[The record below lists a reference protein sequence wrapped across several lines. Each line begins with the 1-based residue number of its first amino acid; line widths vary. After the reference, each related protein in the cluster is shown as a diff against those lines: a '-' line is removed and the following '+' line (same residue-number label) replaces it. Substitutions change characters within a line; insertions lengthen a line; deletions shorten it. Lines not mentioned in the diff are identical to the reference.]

1 MRDKFSPTWRD
12 NVSERLGAIEQGLQD
27 IKGEFA
33 QFREEF
39 RILHARIS
47 VGKEEAHAETV
58 EVSHRVRSLEDSQN
72 QSKGKRAVITALI
85 GGCSGIGAAL
95 MAALVKWFFHKG

>member
-1 MRDKFSPTWRD
+1 MGDKFAPTWRD

-27 IKGEFA
+27 IKGEFT

-47 VGKEEAHAETV
+47 AGKEEAHAETA
-58 EVSHRVRSLEDSQN
+58 EVSHRVRSLEDIQS
-72 QSKGKRAVITALI
+72 QSKGKRTVITALV
-85 GGCSGIGAAL
+85 GAGSGIGAAL
-95 MAALVKWFFHKG
+95 GAALVKWFFHRG